1 MSDLIRYVWFEN
13 ILETHRITVGLLLF
27 PYCVHY
33 LLGFLVSNGI
43 ILIFIFAEM
52 QCSSMRLFN
61 IILES

>member
-1 MSDLIRYVWFEN
+1 MWFEN

-27 PYCVHY
+27 LCCVHY

-43 ILIFIFAEM
+43 IVAEM